1 MKKDQN
7 YVVKVEQAISKKY
20 GVETIQNPKGNWD
33 QQKEKEYLDIKDVSV
48 LSGFSISTI
57 RRRIEE
63 GVLKPI
69 QEVPNGKLLF
79 KRTNVEGWLN
89 DGLQ

>member
-1 MKKDQN
+1 MKKLDN
-7 YVVKVEQAISKKY
+7 YKGS
-20 GVETIQNPKGNWD
+20 NPEHYERKLRLMLKLA
-33 QQKEKEYLDIKDVSV
+33 KEKECLDIKDVSV
-48 LSGFSISTI
+48 LSNLSISTI
-57 RRRIEE
+57 RRRIED

-79 KRTNVEGWLN
+79 KRSNVERWLN

>member
-1 MKKDQN
+1 MNKLDN
-7 YVVKVEQAISKKY
+7 YKGS
-20 GVETIQNPKGNWD
+20 NPENYERKLRLRLKLA
-33 QQKEKEYLDIKDVSV
+33 KEKEYLDIKDVSV